1 MVFLTLIRRQL
12 RDSRW
17 SLALAALAFFGLS
30 ILTAWRIS
38 LTQQAGGMN
47 PRGLGFFR
55 VLGGSSW
62 DGSTLASQ
70 VAWWNHPIVILT
82 VLGWAI
88 TRAASAVSGEIE
100 RGTLDLTLSRPVSR
114 WSYLG
119 AQIVST
125 ALILLTL
132 VLALIAG
139 NLVSALVFEL
149 ENPPGIQAFLWPA
162 MMVLGLG
169 LAVFGYTLPL
179 SAADVIRRRPSIIA
193 MAATLGGLVSMS
205 LASQFEEYEEVLER
219 LSVFFC
225 YAPVT
230 AAIEPGNDTYF
241 NLGVLAGIFAIG
253 SILAFVTFLRRDLP
267 TSAG

>member
-17 SLALAALAFFGLS
+17 SIALASLAFFGLS

-38 LTQQAGGMN
+38 VVQQGEGIG
-47 PRGLGFFR
+47 PRGMGFFR

-62 DGSTLASQ
+62 DGSTLALQ
-70 VAWWNHPIVILT
+70 VAWWNHPIVVLT
-82 VLGWAI
+82 VLGWGI

-119 AQIVST
+119 AQIVAT
-125 ALILLTL
+125 ILILLML

-139 NLVSALVFEL
+139 NLISTLVFRL
-149 ENPPGIQAFLWPA
+149 EDPPGLRAFLWPGA
-162 MMVLGLG
+162 MVLALG
-169 LAVFGYTLPL
+169 LSVFGYTLPL

-193 MAATLGGLVSMS
+193 MAVTLGGLVALSI
-205 LASQFEEYEEVLER
+205 AAQFEDYQEILER
-219 LSVFFC
+219 LSVFAC

-230 AAIEPGNDTYF
+230 AAIEPGEDIAF
-241 NLGVLAGIFAIG
+241 NLGVLAGVFALG
-253 SILAFVTFLRRDLP
+253 CAAAFVAFLRRDLP